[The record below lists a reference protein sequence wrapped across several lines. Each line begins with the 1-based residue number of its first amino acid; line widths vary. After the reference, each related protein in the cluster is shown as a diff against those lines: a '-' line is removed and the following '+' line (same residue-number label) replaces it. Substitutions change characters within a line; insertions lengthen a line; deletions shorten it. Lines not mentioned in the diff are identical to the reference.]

1 MSIHFEKAAFLQS
14 IPLFKECLRMG
25 YDHSKQ
31 DFFNRTA
38 IFGLRYCSDASVE
51 DFVDVLRMFIDFG
64 ADINHVDIFG
74 NTILLLSEVDNL
86 GAALVYVGAWITY
99 EWEDCSKRGLANA
112 AIYGCTRTIDAM
124 VVSRVGRPNQIQ
136 QKDFDSCLD
145 RAARAMSYNLVFE
158 DMSGIVKL
166 IVDYGANPN
175 KWSTLHYSV
184 RYNHVLV
191 STLISLGA
199 KTDTLAWDFYRGVK
213 NTPLH
218 RITDIMTYNVF
229 EVLVNSATDF
239 NIKDRAGQSPLMALM
254 RARSHLHTDYAI
266 LERFNW
272 LMQHGASCLPT
283 NKKGERV
290 SSMIRS
296 RNSPF
301 KEMIAAKI
309 RDENWL
315 KRRQVVLMR
324 EVLGTRSRLRK
335 SRRNLSL
342 MYKVADLSIDGVFRH
357 IVTYL

>member
-1 MSIHFEKAAFLQS
+1 
-14 IPLFKECLRMG
+14 MG

-51 DFVDVLRMFIDFG
+51 DFVDVLRVFIDAG

-74 NTILLLSEVDNL
+74 NTLLLLSEVDNL
-86 GAALVYVGAWITY
+86 GAALVYVGACITY
-99 EWEDCSKRGLANA
+99 EWEECSKRGLANA

-145 RAARAMSYNLVFE
+145 RAARTISYNPVFQ

-175 KWSTLHYSV
+175 TWSTLHYSV
-184 RYNHVLV
+184 RHNALLV

-199 KTDTLAWDFYRGVK
+199 RTDTLSWDFYKGVK

-218 RITDIMTYNVF
+218 RMTDIVTFDVF
-229 EVLVNSATDF
+229 AALVNSATDL
-239 NIKDRAGQSPLMALM
+239 NIKDGAGQTPLMALM
-254 RARSHLHTDYAI
+254 RAKYRLHTDYAI
-266 LERFNW
+266 MERLNW
-272 LMQHGASCLPT
+272 LIGHGASCLPT

-296 RNSPF
+296 KGSPF

-315 KRRQVVLMR
+315 KRREVVLMR

-342 MYKVADLSIDGVFRH
+342 LYKVADLSIDGVFRH